1 MNGTKTEEKD
11 PISNYLKKPIVNKK
25 YFVDNCY
32 NNPSL
37 LKTRPQTQISAFS
50 QTFSYALNPELKN
63 EKSAVIE
70 SSNPKFKKKPLK
82 IREKII
88 IPKKRKF
95 LLTSRENNS
104 KELNSNVN
112 YNSKQ
117 IRPFTQTCSEEIKI
131 PVKITDSLKINTCM
145 EIDRN
150 TNNIKL
156 ATMSSI
162 EEPGGSFSDR
172 LVNSLFRKN
181 NMASIKKSLVS
192 QSVKEKKN
200 LESSRNSNSPQIN
213 NFCKSPLMPDS
224 NPKNKEFEIYMNT
237 KNYKLSKKIINSLKN
252 VFEQTIKER
261 SNSSDKAMAEMKILE
276 TFNNL
281 LIHLSNIP
289 SIITE
294 CIKKREK
301 REEFFHAITFISLE
315 LSQTKDYSLLVDGM
329 KLQAKLYKIYGDYNK
344 SLQIYN
350 NCLQLCNKHELYK
363 MKTKIYKRLGKLFLE
378 LQNFKKSKS
387 NFIKSLQMAWFVS
400 SKKYELAIYDQ
411 LGMIAYYEGDIE
423 KAKYY
428 HNRMIDCELEHKN
441 SSIRLVAI
449 SKIKS
454 KIEMRKNMEAN
465 YMLSEANWVSSDEE
479 EVGLYEIK
487 KKKEKH
493 DIFQIKSFSIK
504 YIYFLIIFI
513 FSS

>member
-1 MNGTKTEEKD
+1 MNGVKTEEND
-11 PISNYLKKPIVNKK
+11 PTSKYLIKPTANKK

-32 NNPSL
+32 KNPSL

-70 SSNPKFKKKPLK
+70 GSYPKLKNKPLK
-82 IREKII
+82 IREKIL
-88 IPKKRKF
+88 IPKKRKI
-95 LLTSRENNS
+95 LLTSRESDNS
-104 KELNSNVN
+104 KEIHMNVN
-112 YNSKQ
+112 YSFKQ
-117 IRPFTQTCSEEIKI
+117 IRPFTQTTLEEVKI

-150 TNNIKL
+150 TSNLKY
-156 ATMSSI
+156 ASMSSI
-162 EEPGGSFSDR
+162 EESGGSFSDR

-181 NMASIKKSLVS
+181 DISTIKKGLVS
-192 QSVKEKKN
+192 QTVQGKKIF
-200 LESSRNSNSPQIN
+200 EISRNSNSPQIN
-213 NFCKSPLMPDS
+213 NPLKSPLMPDS
-224 NPKNKEFEIYMNT
+224 NPRSKEYEIYMNT

-252 VFEQTIKER
+252 VFQQTITER
-261 SNSSDKAMAEMKILE
+261 SNSSEKAMVEMKILE

-281 LIHLSNIP
+281 LTHLSNIP

-294 CIKKREK
+294 CIKKREN

-363 MKTKIYKRLGKLFLE
+363 MKTKIYKRLGKLYLD

-400 SKKYELAIYDQ
+400 SQKYELAIYDQ
-411 LGMIAYYEGDIE
+411 LGMIAYYEGDID

-428 HNRMIDCELEHKN
+428 HNRMIDCELERSD

-465 YMLSEANWVSSDEE
+465 YMVSETNWASSDEE

-487 KKKEKH
+487 KKKEKN
-493 DIFQIKSFSIK
+493 DVFQIKSYFYIPNSIFI
-504 YIYFLIIFI
+504 IYFLR
-513 FSS
+513 